1 MGTLLM
7 KNIENTMFE
16 GDRKDRLPESLSY
29 ANKEEK
35 IQASGRM
42 KEIYENILYC
52 INDKNIYLDTNI
64 SLSNFS
70 LLLCTNATY
79 LSKTI
84 NTFFKCNLKTLLNK
98 YRVEYAKELLKINLF
113 SKSWIKSLQ
122 SSVPFLS
129 SSSWRF

>member
-52 INDKNIYLDTNI
+52 INDKIYTLIQI
-64 SLSNFS
+64 S
-70 LLLCTNATY
+70 A
-79 LSKTI
+79 
-84 NTFFKCNLKTLLNK
+84 
-98 YRVEYAKELLKINLF
+98 
-113 SKSWIKSLQ
+113 
-122 SSVPFLS
+122 
-129 SSSWRF
+129 